1 MILTLFFTGTVDKA
15 SYKEHLK
22 KMNEIFDKTPSALK
36 ELESLQ
42 DLTFENII
50 SFLTNP
56 GKMSAL
62 LVRDFIGSNC
72 TLLKSLHLVSCFSGC
87 FISLHSSQLV
97 FKSSERLIRSLD
109 QIHAKDYGTTEPW
122 LDQKT

>member
-1 MILTLFFTGTVDKA
+1 MILTLSFTGTVDKA
-15 SYKEHLK
+15 SYKEHVK

-72 TLLKSLHLVSCFSGC
+72 TLLKSLHFVSCFSVC
-87 FISLHSSQLV
+87 FISLHSSKLV
-97 FKSSERLIRSLD
+97 FRSSERLIRSLD
-109 QIHAKDYGTTEPW
+109 LMHAKDFGTAGPW
-122 LDQKT
+122 LYRKS